1 MIEFVDQAEDKV
13 IDMRMREIKDESGNI
28 DDGFFTEAKGHLRMY
43 KANSRLATMRRQC
56 NEFIATIRRQCNE
69 FIQSKLRDQKGK
81 LDEAMSVNKDLLAEL
96 AKLRTQMEELRD
108 APPAPP
114 EPAAPALPAPAL
126 LRLIAHVHPRI
137 MPVAMRHHRHK
148 ITINCKE
155 TRSKS
160 SGPNKI
166 CAKDE
171 PRHTNADGSTKG
183 ICYSNVMGI
192 CNNTGVFHDCGQG
205 LHLPGDQLTEEQ
217 VYFVLRYYGREMI
230 VFFEQAGEAGGR
242 R

>member
-1 MIEFVDQAEDKV
+1 MIEFVDQAEDEV

-28 DDGFFTEAKGHLRMY
+28 DEGFFTQVKGRLIMY
-43 KANSRLATMRRQC
+43 KATSRLAAM
-56 NEFIATIRRQCNE
+56 RRQCNE
-69 FIQSKLRDQKGK
+69 FIQSKLHDQKGK

-171 PRHTNADGSTKG
+171 PMHTNADGSTKG